1 MQMERVGIS
10 PQEIISLPSAQPNGK
25 NLKKPDQKRGQGG
38 HVAASRLPQNAA
50 LAPSVEIQIF

>member
-1 MQMERVGIS
+1 MERVGIS

-38 HVAASRLPQNAA
+38 HLAASRLPQNAA
-50 LAPSVEIQIF
+50 LAPRVKIQNF